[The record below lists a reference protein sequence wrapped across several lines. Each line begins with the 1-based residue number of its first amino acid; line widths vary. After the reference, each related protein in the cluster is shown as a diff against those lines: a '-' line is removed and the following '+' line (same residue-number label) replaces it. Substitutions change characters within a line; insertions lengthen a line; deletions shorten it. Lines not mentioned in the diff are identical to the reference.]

1 MPARMRTTVIGHA
14 DRPRIQSVSRAI
26 EPSSA
31 MPYSRASQGMSLAPT
46 SRQVH
51 EMQSGLASFAF
62 AIAPPA
68 GYQGDAFQASSPKTS
83 RVAFGG
89 PFFCLH
95 AAGTGYVVP
104 RATGRSRIAIG
115 CHRAC

>member
-1 MPARMRTTVIGHA
+1 MNARMRTTVIGHA
-14 DRPRIQSVSRAI
+14 IKCAGFRPFPRAI

-31 MPYSRASQGMSLAPT
+31 VPYRLASQGMSLAPT

-62 AIAPPA
+62 AIARPA
-68 GYQGDAFQASSPKTS
+68 EYEGDAFQASSPKTS

-89 PFFCLH
+89 PFFCLNVV
-95 AAGTGYVVP
+95 GTSYP
-104 RATGRSRIAIG
+104 AL
-115 CHRAC
+115 